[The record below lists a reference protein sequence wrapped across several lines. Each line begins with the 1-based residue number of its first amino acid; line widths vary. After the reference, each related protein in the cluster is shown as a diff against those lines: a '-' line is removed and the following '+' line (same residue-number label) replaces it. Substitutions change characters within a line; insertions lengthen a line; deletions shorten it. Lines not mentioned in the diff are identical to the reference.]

1 MVTLKKRKKVE
12 SEKANRPFFL
22 GVINGSSKICDF
34 SNLSE
39 KRMTASADGADLHN
53 VLWSLVKK
61 FTRHYG
67 IIKETR
73 IKLLHG

>member
-1 MVTLKKRKKVE
+1 MKE
-12 SEKANRPFFL
+12 
-22 GVINGSSKICDF
+22 
-34 SNLSE
+34 
-39 KRMTASADGADLHN
+39 SADEADLQN